1 MAFIYVTP
9 GLTTGSNN
17 GTSPENAFRSWSD
30 FLAVGGASGDEALV
44 NADEII
50 TSSLS
55 FVGTRLNGVI
65 IRGVSADWAT
75 TQNRVIDANSANIN
89 GLVGIGLNGVVIN
102 SITWTRFNSNII
114 TNVTTASPL
123 IRLLNCRFTLSSRFC
138 SYSSGTG
145 LGQIVATNC
154 LISNM
159 VNAANFGS
167 AAVRTIFT
175 NCKFIN
181 HTNYIIGGGVNIQLH
196 KCSFLNS
203 NGGLSSMSTVLLHDC
218 VFDSLTNICI
228 NTTSIQEAN
237 NVLFS
242 RCGRVFSVSSG
253 RPVVSNLSKYN
264 VILDDDLGTGALYFS
279 NDGNGNAYKILTE
292 LPFKDADNGNYNLKP
307 FANVKS
313 FVNHGTENT
322 TKLFMSAGLPSDN
335 TLYPDIT
342 SITPSA
348 VSEAGGTEITIA
360 MENGGATGATS
371 VTVGGTACTGIVVD
385 SDTQLRATTPAKTAA
400 QYDVVVVSPAGT
412 ATAVKGVTAQAGASA
427 PGAFTLSATSKA
439 RGVVLLKWT
448 PSTGFNSYDVYV
460 NGSIPTGYS
469 DLVVCEKLITLT
481 ADSSNTIYVKAKNGT
496 GNTDSNT
503 LTVATGKS
511 ASIVAGITN
520 NIVQE
525 LQQITIANGYTFT
538 VNTVEQERM
547 TERING
553 RLPMLEV
560 CGPAVSI
567 ETKTTRGQQYT
578 TGYSI
583 IYRALINDD
592 ALTDDPATKQ
602 TEDIAADIIMALM
615 DDYTHGGLAIMTTVT
630 DYYHTLDEAA
640 NGTTMF
646 NVIVTFEILTHV
658 DMFNPYKIG

>member
-1 MAFIYVTP
+1 MALIYVTP
-9 GLTTGSNN
+9 GLPTGSNN

-89 GLVGIGLNGVVIN
+89 GLVGTGLNGVVIN

-114 TNVTTASPL
+114 TNVATTSPL

-253 RPVVSNLSKYN
+253 RLVVSNLSKYN
-264 VILDDDLGTGALYFS
+264 VILDDDLGTGALYWS

-292 LPFKDADNGNYNLKP
+292 LPFKDADNGDFNLN
-307 FANVKS
+307 FAANVKTPIA
-313 FVNHGTENT
+313 HGAET
-322 TKLFMSAGLPSDN
+322 TTRLFMAAGLPSDN
-335 TLYPDIT
+335 TIYPSIL
-342 SITPSA
+342 SITPA
-348 VSEAGGTEITIA
+348 VGSVDGGTTVTL
-360 MENGGATGATS
+360 NFPDGGANLLTG
-371 VTVGGTACTGIVVD
+371 VTFGGTAGTDLTIVND
-385 SDTQLRATTPAKTAA
+385 NQATIKTPAKAAA
-400 QYDVVVVSPAGT
+400 QVDVVGSFTGYDSFKIIGGFT
-412 ATAVKGVTAQAGASA
+412 YQAGAAA
-427 PGAFTLSATSKA
+427 PEAFTLSATIKA
-439 RGVVLLKWT
+439 NGKINIEWT
-448 PSTGFNSYDVYV
+448 PASGADTYDVYIDGV
-460 NGSIPTGYS
+460 IPTGYS
-469 DLVVCEKLITLT
+469 DLKVAKTTLSLA
-481 ADSSNTIYVKAKNGT
+481 ADTSYDIYVRAKNSIGGTNSNTITVKT
-496 GNTDSNT
+496 G
-503 LTVATGKS
+503 LEACIP
-511 ASIVAGITN
+511 AAIAQ
-520 NIVQE
+520 NIVVA
-525 LQQITIANGYTFT
+525 LQDISVANGYHFT
-538 VNTVEQERM
+538 PAAIERERQ
-547 TERING
+547 TERIAG

-560 CGPAVSI
+560 CGPAVTF
-567 ETKTTRGQQYT
+567 ENRTTQGKQT
-578 TGYSI
+578 TAGFNVV
-583 IYRALINDD
+583 YRALLNDD
-592 ALTDDPATKQ
+592 NLNDDPVSVQ
-602 TEDIAADIIMALM
+602 TENIAADIIIALM
-615 DDYTHGGLAIMTTVT
+615 SDHTMGGLAVMTEIT
-630 DYYHTLDEAA
+630 DYYHTLEDFG
-640 NGTTMF
+640 NSTMF
-646 NVIVTFEILTHV
+646 AVVVSFEVLTFTDI
-658 DMFNPYKIG
+658 FNPYKIG